1 MTKSY
6 RGGSTIMC
14 RAHRV
19 YGDVFVLRVEQT
31 EMGNRR
37 KIEVGRHHPV
47 QPCPLPPS
55 SSEHLGATFRA

>member
-1 MTKSY
+1 
-6 RGGSTIMC
+6 MC